1 MELVLEESLGVVDN
15 QKKCY
20 LAFALDREEYGIP
33 IEYVAEIMGLQ
44 AITEVPEFS
53 GFLKGTIKLRGKIIP
68 VIDIRL
74 GFDSDTKGCND
85 RTCIMVIEENDISLG
100 LIVDNVAE
108 VFWISDESIA
118 PAENVSCEQIKYV
131 KCIGKVDDNTKLILD
146 CKKLLSDF
154 DEIKT
159 NR

>member
-74 GFDSDTKGCND
+74 GFDSDTKDCND

-118 PAENVSCEQIKYV
+118 SAENVSCEQIKYV